1 MERIINIT
9 DEGEVRISLREY
21 NDMRDKIRE
30 LEEQNNT
37 LTEMLDHICDE
48 NKVRV
53 RRQIIRVR
61 ELTTNPHAL
70 GQSEI
75 IEDKMVNMEDITKE
89 FDKKIRNIEEGWKR
103 DYDRAVTDKES
114 VAKTLD
120 QCQRQKIDLEQE
132 VYRLKHRTWWQRL
145 LNK

>member
-21 NDMRDKIRE
+21 NDMRDRLRT
-30 LEEQNNT
+30 LEDDNRR
-37 LTEMLDHICDE
+37 LTEERDHICDE

-61 ELTTNPHAL
+61 ELTFNPHAL
-70 GQSEI
+70 GQEEI
-75 IEDKMVNMEDITKE
+75 IEDKMANMEDITNE
-89 FDKKIRNIEEGWKR
+89 LDEHIRNVEEGWKR
-103 DYDRAVTDKES
+103 DYDSVVCEKES

-132 VYRLKHRTWWQRL
+132 VYRLRHRNWWQRL
-145 LNK
+145 WNK